1 MSLLQITKENFE
13 AEVLSSDIPVLV
25 DFYADW
31 CGPCKMIAPV
41 IHTIAEE
48 HPEIKV
54 CKINV
59 DTEGELAIRYG
70 ISSIP
75 SLLVFK
81 GGELVKSSVGAKPKA
96 EILAMMEL

>member
-70 ISSIP
+70 VNSIP
-75 SLLVFK
+75 ALFFYQDGKLAKSLVGYMDKDTLA
-81 GGELVKSSVGAKPKA
+81 VKLG
-96 EILAMMEL
+96 L

>member
-1 MSLLQITKENFE
+1 MAVRQTTAE
-13 AEVLSSDIPVLV
+13 AFQQDVLSKASTVVV